1 MIVEQLYTKCLSEAA
16 YFIADGG
23 EAAII
28 DPMRDV
34 EEYLQKAEAL
44 GVKIK
49 YIFETHFHADFVS
62 GHREL
67 AARTGAEIVFGPNA
81 HPQFPIHSATDGEVF
96 KIGTLEL
103 KALHTPGHTLE
114 STCYLL
120 SKPDG
125 APYCI
130 FTGDTLFVGDV
141 GRPDLAAGSDASQ
154 EELAGMLYDSLQ
166 KNILPL
172 PDAVMVYP
180 AHGAGSA
187 CGKAL
192 GKETFSTIGEQKQ
205 ANYALQAADRQAFI
219 EAVTEGLAEPPAYF
233 GINVALN
240 KKGGAPLE
248 EVMKGANRALSVAGF
263 KAAVEAGAWIIDTRD
278 SGIFT
283 GGFVPGSVSIGLDG
297 RYAEWA
303 GSLLPFD
310 ENLVLVTA
318 AGKEEE
324 SIKRLARVGLDKVVG
339 YLEGGFE
346 AWAAAGEE
354 LDMIIDIEADEFMMD
369 LPHDPNLEV
378 LDVRK
383 PAEFAAGHV
392 VGAANIPL
400 DTLADP
406 LVVAEVPE
414 ERNLY
419 VLCGGGYRSVIAAS
433 LLKRQG
439 IHNLRNVM
447 GGWGALKEV
456 KGLPVEKEKV

>member
-23 EAAII
+23 EAAVI
-28 DPMRDV
+28 DPIRDV
-34 EEYLQKAEAL
+34 EEYIQKAEAM
-44 GVKIK
+44 GVKLK

-67 AARTGAEIVFGPNA
+67 AARTGAEIVYGPNA
-81 HPQFPIHSATDGEVF
+81 KPAFPIHSATDGEIF
-96 KIGTLEL
+96 KVGSLEL

-120 SKPDG
+120 SDAAG
-125 APYCI
+125 APYCV

-141 GRPDLAAGSDASQ
+141 GRPDLAAGSSLSQ
-154 EELAGMLYDSLQ
+154 EELAGMLYDSLH
-166 KNILPL
+166 KHITSL
-172 PDAVMVYP
+172 PDDVIVYP
-180 AHGAGSA
+180 GHGAGSA

-192 GKETFSTIGEQKQ
+192 GKETFSTVGEQKES
-205 ANYALQAADRQAFI
+205 NYALQAKSRDAFI
-219 EAVTEGLAEPPAYF
+219 EEVTEGLAQPPVYF
-233 GINVALN
+233 GMNVALN
-240 KKGGAPLE
+240 KKGGTALE
-248 EVMKGANRALSVAGF
+248 EVMQTANRALSIADF
-263 KAAVEAGAWIIDTRD
+263 KAAEEKGAWIVDTRD
-278 SGIFT
+278 STVFT
-283 GGFVPGSVSIGLDG
+283 LGFVPGSVSIGLDG

-324 SIKRLARVGLDKVVG
+324 SIIRLARVGLDKVVG
-339 YLEGGFE
+339 YLEGGYE

-354 LDMIIDIEADEFMMD
+354 VDMIIDIEADEFMMD
-369 LPHDPNLEV
+369 LPHDEKLEV

-383 PAEFAAGHV
+383 PGEFAAGHV
-392 VGAANIPL
+392 VGATSIPL
-400 DTLADP
+400 DTLTDP

-414 ERNLY
+414 ESNLY
-419 VLCGGGYRSVIAAS
+419 VLCGGGYRSVIASS

-439 IHNLRNVM
+439 IHNLRNIL
-447 GGWGALKEV
+447 GGWGALKDVE
-456 KGLPVEKEKV
+456 GLPVEKV

>member
-23 EAAII
+23 EAAVV
-28 DPMRDV
+28 DPLRDV
-34 EEYLQKAEAL
+34 EEYIEKAEAL
-44 GVKIK
+44 GVKLK

-67 AARTGAEIVFGPNA
+67 AARTGAEIVYGPGA
-81 HPQFPIHSATDGEVF
+81 RPAFPIHSATDGEVF
-96 KIGTLEL
+96 KIGNVEM

-120 SKPDG
+120 SDAAG
-125 APYCI
+125 APYSV

-141 GRPDLAAGSDASQ
+141 GRPDLAAGSSASQ
-154 EELAGMLYDSLQ
+154 EELAGMLYDSLH
-166 KNILPL
+166 KHITSL
-172 PDAVMVYP
+172 PDSVIVYP

-192 GKETFSTIGEQKQ
+192 GKETFSTVGEQKA
-205 ANYALQAADRQAFI
+205 ANYALQAKSRDVFI
-219 EAVTEGLAEPPAYF
+219 EEVTEGLAPPPVYF
-233 GINVALN
+233 PINVALN
-240 KKGGAPLE
+240 KGGAASLE
-248 EVMKGANRALSVAGF
+248 DVMSSANRALSIGAF
-263 KAAVEAGAWIIDTRD
+263 KAAVEAGAWIVDTRD
-278 SGIFT
+278 STVFT
-283 GGFVPGSVSIGLDG
+283 QGFVPGSVSIGLDG

-310 ENLVLVTA
+310 QNLVLVTA
-318 AGKEEE
+318 VGKEEE
-324 SIKRLARVGLDKVVG
+324 SITRLARVGLDKGVG
-339 YLEGGFE
+339 YLNGGYE

-354 LDMIIDIEADEFMMD
+354 VDMIIDIEPDEFMMD

-383 PAEFAAGHV
+383 PGEFDAGHV
-392 VGAANIPL
+392 TGSANVPL
-400 DTLADP
+400 DTLIDP
-406 LVVAEVPE
+406 LVVAEVPD

-447 GGWGALKEV
+447 GGWGALKDV
-456 KGLPVEKEKV
+456 KGLPVETA